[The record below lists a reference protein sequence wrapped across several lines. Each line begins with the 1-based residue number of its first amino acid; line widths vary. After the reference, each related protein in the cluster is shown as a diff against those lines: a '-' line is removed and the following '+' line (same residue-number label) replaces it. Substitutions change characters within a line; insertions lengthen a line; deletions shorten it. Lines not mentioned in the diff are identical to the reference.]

1 MRRAFTMLEIIVAL
15 ALILLLMGAVLGFI
29 AQLRTDRAIMDA
41 SVTSSAQAGGFIE
54 RLEGDLLGIIAGDPV
69 LGPGLK
75 GDASTLTV
83 LSRAVSTSEAETG
96 AIASGLARTV
106 YRFAES
112 SGMISAA
119 RTDAL
124 GVGTATGE
132 SQEVATGVSRVRV
145 RFFVDSSTGFPLWV
159 DSFDS
164 LQRGVLPRAVEV
176 AIWFGKPKSAED
188 ADAGGADA
196 SGADAS
202 AANSSGGGLLD
213 SASPAG
219 ELTLSDKPVVAPD
232 RVRVIAILGGGGVG
246 KSAGTDTFGSPSRA
260 EVEP

>member
-1 MRRAFTMLEIIVAL
+1 MLEIIVAL
-15 ALILLLMGAVLGFI
+15 ALIVLLLSAVLGFI
-29 AQLRTDRAIMDA
+29 AQLRTDRTIMDA
-41 SVTSSAQAGGFIE
+41 SVASSSQAGGFIE
-54 RLEGDLLGIIAGDPV
+54 RLEGDLLGIIAGDAT

-75 GDASTLTV
+75 GDSTSLTV
-83 LSRAVSTSEAETG
+83 LSRAVSSDEAESG

-124 GVGTATGE
+124 GTGTATGE
-132 SQEVATGVSRVRV
+132 SHEVATGLSRVRV
-145 RFFVDSSTGFPLWV
+145 RFFVDSSSGSPLWV

-164 LQRGVLPRAVEV
+164 LQRGVLPRAVEI

-188 ADAGGADA
+188 SVATDAGAADA
-196 SGADAS
+196 S
-202 AANSSGGGLLD
+202 D
-213 SASPAG
+213 SAPVDPTSSAS
-219 ELTLSDKPVVAPD
+219 ELAVSDKPVVAPD
-232 RVRVIAILGGGGVG
+232 RIRVIAILGGGGLA
-246 KSAGTDTFGSPSRA
+246 KSAGSDPSSSPSRA